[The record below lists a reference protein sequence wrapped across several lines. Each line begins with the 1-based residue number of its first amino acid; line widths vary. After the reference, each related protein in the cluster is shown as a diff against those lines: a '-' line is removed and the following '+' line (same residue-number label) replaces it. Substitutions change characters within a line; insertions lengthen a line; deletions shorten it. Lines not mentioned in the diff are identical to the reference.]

1 MKLEKKYGSFLGF
14 CRRLKELCFIFDV
27 ELVLERRFCD
37 DELCLELSGRGGGGV
52 WVLGIW
58 LLGGVGVLCFGILE
72 MFYWIMLYYWFDKI

>member
-1 MKLEKKYGSFLGF
+1 M
-14 CRRLKELCFIFDV
+14 
-27 ELVLERRFCD
+27 LERRFCD